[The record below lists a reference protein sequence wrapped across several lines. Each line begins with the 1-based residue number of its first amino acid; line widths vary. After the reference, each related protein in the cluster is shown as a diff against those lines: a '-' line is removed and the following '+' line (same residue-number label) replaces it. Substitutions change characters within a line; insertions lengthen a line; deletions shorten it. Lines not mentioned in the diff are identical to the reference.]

1 MDGQIEWVNQVL
13 KQYLQCIT
21 NYHQNNWSKLLA
33 MVEFVY
39 NNIVHS
45 LTQQTSFFAN
55 HGLHHKFNIQ
65 GVHKIVNLTIKDQA
79 MWLVDVRA
87 QLVCNLEE
95 VRTQYKEMLMNVKM
109 NNSASR
115 SRTRFGFDNKILRQ
129 QGH

>member
-1 MDGQIEWVNQVL
+1 
-13 KQYLQCIT
+13 
-21 NYHQNNWSKLLA
+21 